1 MLCHGVCSVL
11 CQRPVECCVMGSVVC
26 CVMGSVVL
34 CIRREE
40 CHGACSVM
48 HEKERVSWHL

>member
-1 MLCHGVCSVL
+1 MLWHGVCSVL

-26 CVMGSVVL
+26 CVMGPVVL